1 MQPRVTQG
9 SPLPRAWVPR
19 ASARRCAVGSAGEHR
34 WAKLGGSGEGWAPTG
49 KLRATDQGRRGWP
62 HLQTLDLGLHLC
74 HPSSLAE

>member
-1 MQPRVTQG
+1 MQPRVT
-9 SPLPRAWVPR
+9 SPGLQH
-19 ASARRCAVGSAGEHR
+19 VGVR
-34 WAKLGGSGEGWAPTG
+34 WAPRVSTGGLSWGGSGEGWAPTG